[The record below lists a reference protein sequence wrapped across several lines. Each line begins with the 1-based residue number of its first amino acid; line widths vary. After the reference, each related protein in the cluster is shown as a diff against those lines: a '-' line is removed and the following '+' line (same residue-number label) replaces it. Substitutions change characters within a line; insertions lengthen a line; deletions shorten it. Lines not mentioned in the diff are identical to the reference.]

1 MKNTKEKQQLFHMY
15 IQLSCRSHA
24 LCNLHI
30 YHNRS
35 VRRNTSTTSQC
46 PPQPIPVHE
55 KKRKKQDSMIYQ
67 HLLHMGFD
75 NFSISGCR
83 W

>member
-55 KKRKKQDSMIYQ
+55 KKRKKT
-67 HLLHMGFD
+67 GFHD
-75 NFSISGCR
+75 LSTPLTHGLR
-83 W
+83 

>member
-46 PPQPIPVHE
+46 PPQPIPVHKKKE
-55 KKRKKQDSMIYQ
+55 KNQDSMIYQ
-67 HLLHMGFD
+67 HLLHTRFD
-75 NFSISGCR
+75 NFFH
-83 W
+83 

>member
-1 MKNTKEKQQLFHMY
+1 MKNAKEKQQLFHMY

-24 LCNLHI
+24 LYNLHI
-30 YHNRS
+30 YHNHS

-55 KKRKKQDSMIYQ
+55 KKRRKKQDSVIYQ
-67 HLLHMGFD
+67 HLLHTGFD
-75 NFSISGCR
+75 NFFH
-83 W
+83 